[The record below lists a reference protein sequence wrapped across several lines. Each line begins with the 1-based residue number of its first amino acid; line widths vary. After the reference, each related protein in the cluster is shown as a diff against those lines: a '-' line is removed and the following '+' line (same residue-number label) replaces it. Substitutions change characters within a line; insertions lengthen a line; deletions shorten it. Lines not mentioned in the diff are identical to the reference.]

1 MEPGA
6 TLKEDLVAD
15 QAPDHALLE
24 NNASGGKPEI
34 SCEYQRVLE
43 RSHKAGDQ
51 RKHGM
56 RR

>member
-6 TLKEDLVAD
+6 TLKEGLVAD
-15 QAPDHALLE
+15 KAPDHALLE

-51 RKHGM
+51 LKHGM
-56 RR
+56 